1 MNDRFVSL
9 LCLCR
14 KAGRLVVGFDRVKES
29 MQTGAASLVVLASDA
44 SPKTKKET
52 VYIAAGCSVR
62 VVECDATVEELW
74 YKLGKR
80 SAVLSVTD
88 PGLAARLLETAAS

>member
-14 KAGRLVVGFDRVKES
+14 KAGRLVMGFDRVKES
-29 MQTGAASLVVLASDA
+29 MQAGTASLVVLASDA

-52 VYIAAGCSVR
+52 LYIAAGCSVQ
-62 VVECDATVEELW
+62 VVECSATAQELW

-80 SAVLSVTD
+80 SVVLAVTD
-88 PGLAARLLETAAS
+88 PGFAQRLLEIA